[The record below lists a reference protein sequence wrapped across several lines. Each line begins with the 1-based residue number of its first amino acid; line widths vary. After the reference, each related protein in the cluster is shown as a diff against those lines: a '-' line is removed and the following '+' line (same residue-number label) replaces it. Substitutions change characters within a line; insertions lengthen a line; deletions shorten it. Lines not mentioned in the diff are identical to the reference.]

1 MKKLILGF
9 TTLVFATLALADSNR
24 PNYQFDEFKS
34 VDSFRSADIR
44 GWGRINDQ
52 VLTVDAGV
60 NKRYMLVLSRPDR
73 DITFS
78 QAIGVTSNAGRVMA
92 RFDGVYAGNSNI
104 RVKVPI
110 KYIYELKGKEQLE
123 HARTLIE
130 DRELAAKNAND

>member
-1 MKKLILGF
+1 MKQLILGF
-9 TTLVFATLALADSNR
+9 TTLVFATLVLADSSR
-24 PNYQFDEFKS
+24 PDYQFDEFKS

-60 NKRYMLVLSRPDR
+60 NKRYMLILSRPDR
-73 DITFS
+73 DIAFS

-92 RFDGVYAGNSNI
+92 KFDGVYAGNSNI

-110 KYIYELKGKEQLE
+110 RTIYELKGKEQLE
-123 HARTLIE
+123 QAHTLVE
-130 DRELAAKNAND
+130 ERELAAKKASD